1 MTLMSL
7 VADEGIWQRRLL
19 SEIGIFGNTDLIG
32 TNGRLPP
39 TPLLSD
45 NKASTFTANTPSTGV
60 RSKHIDVRFLKVR
73 EYVASG
79 DLRVVHVRTDYN
91 VSDLRRVKG
100 VPANPKRHQ
109 MRPVLIGPCCTLV
122 SMKGL
127 RFQLFS
133 TLHTLYTRSGTRSRV
148 AHRAPRTRSH
158 RRQ

>member
-1 MTLMSL
+1 MSL

-45 NKASTFTANTPSTGV
+45 HKASTFTANTPSTGI

-91 VSDLRRVKG
+91 VSDFF
-100 VPANPKRHQ
+100 
-109 MRPVLIGPCCTLV
+109 T
-122 SMKGL
+122 KGL
-127 RFQLFS
+127 TIQKYAMFRDYLMGEQPS
-133 TLHTLYTRSGTRSRV
+133 QRKPP
-148 AHRAPRTRSH
+148 ADAPPLGGG
-158 RRQ
+158 

>member
-1 MTLMSL
+1 MSL

-19 SEIGIFGNTDLIG
+19 AEIGIIGNNDLIG
-32 TNGRLPP
+32 TKGRLPP

-91 VSDLRRVKG
+91 VSDFF
-100 VPANPKRHQ
+100 
-109 MRPVLIGPCCTLV
+109 T
-122 SMKGL
+122 KGL
-127 RFQLFS
+127 TIQKYSMFRDLLMGEQAQQRKKS
-133 TLHTLYTRSGTRSRV
+133 PHD
-148 AHRAPRTRSH
+148 APH
-158 RRQ
+158 AGG